1 VLAERASKTRVIS
14 GAFAAPGPGISAKE
28 PQISAGL
35 PLRFA
40 ANPLHLQQ
48 KAGAR
53 PVARSG

>member
-1 VLAERASKTRVIS
+1 MRVIS
-14 GAFAAPGPGISAKE
+14 GALAAPGPGISAKE